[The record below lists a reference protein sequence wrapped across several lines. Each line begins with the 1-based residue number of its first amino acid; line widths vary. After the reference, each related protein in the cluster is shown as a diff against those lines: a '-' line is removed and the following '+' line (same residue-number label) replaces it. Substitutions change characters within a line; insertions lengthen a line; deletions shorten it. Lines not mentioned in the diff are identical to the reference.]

1 MTTLF
6 KMSST
11 EGWIDMMNEGIN
23 SVGIDQQPIPM
34 NNQYWALFFVFFIF
48 LGTFLIME
56 LFTGVVVSTFNNE
69 SELLGKNFLLTENQK
84 KWIEQKKLCMNI
96 SPKVVMDVY
105 ANKQR
110 EKLK

>member
-1 MTTLF
+1 
-6 KMSST
+6 
-11 EGWIDMMNEGIN
+11 
-23 SVGIDQQPIPM
+23 M

-84 KWIEQKKLCMNI
+84 KWIEQKKLCMSV
-96 SPKVVMDVY
+96 SPKVVMDVH